1 MPDSS
6 ITAAQPASAHAYTG
20 RIVTIASLVVGLIGA
35 AAPVV
40 LNLDLTSTAG
50 IVAGIV
56 ALSAVIVKYLDGWQ
70 QYEARLDGA
79 AAVSPAATGPAPA
92 PDAPAPAAPAPVNG
106 TAAAATDPASA
117 LEPVDPAEPDAPL
130 PGEADA
136 TAGVAPDDEPDDVPQ
151 APTDDEIAAE
161 LPLLEGQTTGET
173 GNGQGGRLTHA

>member
-20 RIVTIASLVVGLIGA
+20 RIVTIASLLVGLAGA

-79 AAVSPAATGPAPA
+79 PAVASTATGPAPA
-92 PDAPAPAAPAPVNG
+92 PDDAPAPSSPVNG
-106 TAAAATDPASA
+106 SVAATADPA
-117 LEPVDPAEPDAPL
+117 PVDPAEPDAPV

-136 TAGVAPDDEPDDVPQ
+136 TAGVVSDDEPDDVPQ

-161 LPLLEGQTTGET
+161 LPLLDGQTTGET
-173 GNGQGGRLTHA
+173 GNGHGGLLTHA